1 MFKNK
6 LLVMLLIIVGAILL
20 LSVAAYFLYLTVF
33 PQHDQEA
40 VEGESKVQS
49 IDEILPLIISIP
61 KINTNLGDSSIIV
74 IELTL
79 QVDNEKAAEEAEKRI
94 YQIQDRINLY
104 LKNLTIDSFST
115 EDKILQFKAELIT
128 RLNTLLQEGKVV
140 SIDITQLFLQ

>member
-1 MFKNK
+1 
-6 LLVMLLIIVGAILL
+6 MLLIIVGVILL
-20 LSVAAYFLYLTVF
+20 LSVAAYFLYLNVF
-33 PQHDQEA
+33 PQPDHKA
-40 VEGESKVQS
+40 VEGENKVQS

-79 QVDNEKAAEEAEKRI
+79 QVDNEKAAKEAEKRI

-104 LKNLTIDSFST
+104 LKNLTLDSFST
-115 EDKILQFKAELIT
+115 EEKILQFKAELIT
-128 RLNTLLQEGKVV
+128 RLNTLIQEGKVV